1 MTHSERAGQGRKGGA
16 IMFTRFASKFSDASP
31 EGFSGMIS
39 PGEVDSKVKDA
50 IWFCWMNAPNDKKT
64 VEYVEAEIRR
74 IVERT
79 LKNLR
84 EDAKSFGIGEQK

>member
-1 MTHSERAGQGRKGGA
+1 MGFMRGET
-16 IMFTRFASKFSDASP
+16 MFFDATP

-39 PGEVDSKVKDA
+39 PGEVDSQVKDA
-50 IWFCWMNAPNDKKT
+50 IWFCWMNAPKDKKT
-64 VEYVEAEIRR
+64 VEYVDAEIRR
-74 IVERT
+74 ITERA

>member
-1 MTHSERAGQGRKGGA
+1 MGFMQGEAMFSEA
-16 IMFTRFASKFSDASP
+16 TP
-31 EGFSGMIS
+31 EGFSGMLS

-50 IWFCWMNAPNDKKT
+50 IWFCWMGAPNDKKT
-64 VEYVEAEIRR
+64 VAYVEVEIRR
-74 IVERT
+74 IVERA